1 MDIGKVIGELM
12 DARGIT
18 LSDLTR
24 LLGYQSKTSI
34 VRVMKNQASARALD
48 GFAKRVGD
56 NLKLTDAEQRRF
68 AEALEHMRWQE
79 DYASSREMLKFLRG
93 ETDACEE
100 VWLEDAQAQA
110 RMPFSQRYLDAEK
123 LSVTLLN
130 SQYVAVFPHLLKL
143 VRERG
148 ARVEHFLQVHEEPLR
163 VIHAINALIPLIY
176 ERNYAG
182 YSYREGAVAE
192 HEGAQGLLP
201 ADVMVI
207 QYVREGQAR
216 EDMIAFD
223 RQDHGFLQSCA
234 QPGAFLKMLGVRR
247 ADFLP
252 IKRSYLERQGFES
265 YVQYSRDYAQLE
277 YNRAVYKIKPDIG
290 IDWIDADV
298 SLQSLLEGGIPGI
311 AEMTEI
317 VDAFR
322 QIYRDRV
329 RNTFQKR
336 RVAKTIMKRGAM
348 VRFARTGRTTD
359 HFWGMRPFTPD
370 ERLRILRQLLD
381 QMENNPYFYVYFLRD
396 NDFLRDVEIAYYE
409 GLGVLVLDSDTDYE
423 LEKSHSE
430 VMIVHGEFMRMFK
443 EYFERALI
451 SEQVL
456 SRRESLDFMNELIR
470 MAACEG

>member
-1 MDIGKVIGELM
+1 
-12 DARGIT
+12 
-18 LSDLTR
+18 
-24 LLGYQSKTSI
+24 
-34 VRVMKNQASARALD
+34 
-48 GFAKRVGD
+48 
-56 NLKLTDAEQRRF
+56 
-68 AEALEHMRWQE
+68 
-79 DYASSREMLKFLRG
+79 
-93 ETDACEE
+93 
-100 VWLEDAQAQA
+100 
-110 RMPFSQRYLDAEK
+110 
-123 LSVTLLN
+123 
-130 SQYVAVFPHLLKL
+130 
-143 VRERG
+143 
-148 ARVEHFLQVHEEPLR
+148 
-163 VIHAINALIPLIY
+163 
-176 ERNYAG
+176 
-182 YSYREGAVAE
+182 
-192 HEGAQGLLP
+192 
-201 ADVMVI
+201 
-207 QYVREGQAR
+207 
-216 EDMIAFD
+216 
-223 RQDHGFLQSCA
+223 
-234 QPGAFLKMLGVRR
+234 
-247 ADFLP
+247 
-252 IKRSYLERQGFES
+252 
-265 YVQYSRDYAQLE
+265 
-277 YNRAVYKIKPDIG
+277 
-290 IDWIDADV
+290 
-298 SLQSLLEGGIPGI
+298 
-311 AEMTEI
+311 MTEI